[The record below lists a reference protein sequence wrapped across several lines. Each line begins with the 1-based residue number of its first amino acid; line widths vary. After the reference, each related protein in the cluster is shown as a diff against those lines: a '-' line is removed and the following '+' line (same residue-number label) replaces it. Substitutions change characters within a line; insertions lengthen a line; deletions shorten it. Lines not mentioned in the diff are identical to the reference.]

1 MQAVQ
6 ISHFGGADVLTL
18 ADLPVPRP
26 AADQALVRIQFAGV
40 NYIDIY
46 QRTGLYKNPLPFVPG
61 MEAAGIVEATGAEVI
76 EFAVGDRVAF
86 AMHPGAYAE
95 YVCVAWQKLVKIPDS
110 IAAEQA
116 AGSMLQ
122 GLTAHYLAHDAYP
135 LRVGDLALVHAAAG
149 GTGGLLVQMA
159 KIRGSRVI
167 ATVSN
172 EEKEQ
177 RARSLGAD
185 WVINY
190 SASDFSMKVKELTN
204 GRGVDVVYDSVGADT
219 FANSLTCLRPRG
231 YLVLYGQSSGPVAP
245 LDPGVLAGMGSLFL
259 TRPSLAHYISQ
270 REELL
275 KRANDVFSW
284 LKQKQLLLTIAKKFP
299 LAKAAEAQEALTSRK
314 YAGKILLQMPR

>member
-6 ISHFGGADVLTL
+6 ISRFGGSHVLTFT
-18 ADLPVPRP
+18 DLPTPKP
-26 AADQALVRIQFAGV
+26 ATGQVLVRIQFAGV
-40 NYIDIY
+40 NFIDIY

-61 MEAAGIVEATGAEVI
+61 MEAAGVVEDVGLNVI

-95 YVCVAWQKLVKIPDS
+95 YVCVPWQKLVKIPDF
-110 IAAEQA
+110 IVAEQA
-116 AGSMLQ
+116 AAGMLQ

-135 LRVGDLALVHAAAG
+135 LQMGDLALVHAAAG

-167 ATVSN
+167 ATVSSA
-172 EEKEQ
+172 EKEQ

-185 WVINY
+185 WVIQY
-190 SASDFSMKVKELTN
+190 TATDFAAKVKELTN
-204 GRGVDVVYDSVGADT
+204 GKGVDVVYDSVGVDT
-219 FANSLTCLRPRG
+219 FTKSLTCLRPRG

-245 LDPGVLAGMGSLFL
+245 VDPGVLAGMGSLFL
-259 TRPSLAHYISQ
+259 TRPSLTHYISR

-275 KRANDVFSW
+275 KRANDVFAW
-284 LKQKQLLLTIAKKFP
+284 LKQKRLLVTIAKKFP
-299 LAKAAEAQEALTSRK
+299 LEKAAEAQEALASRR
-314 YAGKILLQMPR
+314 YAGKILLQVIR